1 MSRRDTNIEIP
12 LGLFKGILLT
22 LFLLSA
28 FMYVLGLRHGMSV
41 QLPPTAVVEV
51 TSEGRTD
58 GK

>member
-1 MSRRDTNIEIP
+1 MSKREVNIEIP
-12 LGLFKGILLT
+12 MRLFKGILLM

-28 FMYVLGLRHGMSV
+28 FMYVLGVRYGLSV

-51 TSEGRTD
+51 TSEGGKD

>member
-1 MSRRDTNIEIP
+1 MSKRETNIEIP

-51 TSEGRTD
+51 TSEGVGN

>member
-1 MSRRDTNIEIP
+1 MSKRDTNIEIP

-28 FMYVLGLRHGMSV
+28 FMYVLGLRHGLSV
-41 QLPPTAVVEV
+41 RLPSTAVVEV
-51 TSEGRTD
+51 TSEGGKD

>member
-1 MSRRDTNIEIP
+1 MSKRDTNIEIP

-28 FMYVLGLRHGMSV
+28 FMYVLGVRYGLSV
-41 QLPPTAVVEV
+41 RLPSTAVVEV
-51 TSEGRTD
+51 TSEGGKD